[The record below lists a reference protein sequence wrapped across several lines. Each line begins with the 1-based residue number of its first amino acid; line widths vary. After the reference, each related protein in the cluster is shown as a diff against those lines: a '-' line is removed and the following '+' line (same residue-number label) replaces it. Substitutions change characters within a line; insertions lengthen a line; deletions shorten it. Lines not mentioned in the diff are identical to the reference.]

1 MFSENAQFM
10 LGTENDIFEPRT
22 ARTTLLSSYNFNR
35 DSNPINLGTTVG
47 FVSGI
52 GRYTRFYEMA
62 NVSRDQEPE
71 VVEQSKV
78 VERLMPG
85 DYQQVGISKDN
96 QIVAFGKR
104 EYDTVWIFRYF
115 NTGEKRA
122 QSAWSRWKF
131 DGNLVTHAC
140 INDSYFLV
148 IEKENKIYLTRA
160 DLRALA
166 STQVLTEDGEEYR
179 VYLDYVS
186 AANTTSVVYN
196 ERNDRSTV
204 TLDMGKTPT
213 FTDSSG
219 TLTLISYNPDTEQGI
234 ILPYSSEFNIAGD
247 AREFVFFVGYTYE
260 MSIELPQFF
269 VKKEGSGQ
277 VSSWDTANLIIQ
289 RVKLNLG
296 RVGYYE
302 TTLNRLGRPDYTQ
315 IYEAKPMDQYDANNL
330 GYMAD
335 YEQTTP
341 VYQRNTTFKM
351 TVKSDHPAP
360 AVLYSATW
368 EGQYQENYVKRL

>member
-1 MFSENAQFM
+1 MF
-10 LGTENDIFEPRT
+10 
-22 ARTTLLSSYNFNR
+22 
-35 DSNPINLGTTVG
+35 
-47 FVSGI
+47 
-52 GRYTRFYEMA
+52 
-62 NVSRDQEPE
+62 
-71 VVEQSKV
+71 
-78 VERLMPG
+78 
-85 DYQQVGISKDN
+85 
-96 QIVAFGKR
+96 
-104 EYDTVWIFRYF
+104 
-115 NTGEKRA
+115 
-122 QSAWSRWKF
+122 
-131 DGNLVTHAC
+131 
-140 INDSYFLV
+140 
-148 IEKENKIYLTRA
+148 
-160 DLRALA
+160 
-166 STQVLTEDGEEYR
+166 
-179 VYLDYVS
+179 LDYAS

-213 FTDSSG
+213 FTDPTG

-260 MSIELPQFF
+260 MSVHLPQFF

-277 VSSWDTANLIIQ
+277 VDSYDTANLIIQ

-302 TTLNRLGRPDYTQ
+302 TTLNRLGRPNYTQ

-330 GYMAD
+330 GYMPD

-341 VYQRNTTFKM
+341 VYQRNTTFTM

-360 AVLYSATW
+360 AVIYSATW

>member
-1 MFSENAQFM
+1 
-10 LGTENDIFEPRT
+10 
-22 ARTTLLSSYNFNR
+22 
-35 DSNPINLGTTVG
+35 
-47 FVSGI
+47 
-52 GRYTRFYEMA
+52 MA

-71 VVEQSKV
+71 AVAQTQV
-78 VERLMPG
+78 VERMMPG

-104 EYDTVWIFRYF
+104 EYDTVWTFRYF

-131 DGNLVTHAC
+131 DGNLVAHAC

-148 IEKENKIYLTRA
+148 LEKEDKIYLTRG

-166 STQVLTEDGEEYR
+166 STQVLTEDDEEYR
-179 VYLDYVS
+179 VYLDYAS
-186 AANTTSVVYN
+186 AANITSVVYN

-204 TLDMGKTPT
+204 TLDMGKTPE
-213 FTDSSG
+213 FTDPTG

-277 VSSWDTANLIIQ
+277 VDSWDTANLIIQ

-302 TTLNRLGRPDYTQ
+302 TTLNRLGRPDYT
-315 IYEAKPMDQYDANNL
+315 ESM
-330 GYMAD
+330 
-335 YEQTTP
+335 
-341 VYQRNTTFKM
+341 
-351 TVKSDHPAP
+351 
-360 AVLYSATW
+360 
-368 EGQYQENYVKRL
+368 RLSQWISMMLIT